1 MKYQFFA
8 NYSNLNAFIPQG
20 CESGWSEFENACYR
34 FFSSSLSWGSAM
46 SSCLSYDSQLTSI
59 LTSAEQNFIE
69 SIITSSYE
77 KTWIGGKM
85 GTFEYEWEDGSEFAY
100 TNWYSGEPDYEGCI
114 YMYPSYSYEWY
125 DYSCTDANYYVCKK
139 RYDI

>member
-1 MKYQFFA
+1 MIQTIYA
-8 NYSNLNAFIPQG
+8 YIPQG

-34 FFSSSLSWGSAM
+34 FFESSLSWGSAM

-59 LTSAEQNFIE
+59 LTSDEQNFIE
-69 SIITSSYE
+69 SIITSSYD

-85 GTFEYEWEDGSEFAY
+85 ATFEFEWEDGSEFAY
-100 TNWYSGEPDYEGCI
+100 TNWYSGEPNYEGCI
-114 YMYPSYSYEWY
+114 YMNPSHYYQWS